1 MDLQQLW
8 QGALSELELTL
19 SKANFT
25 TWFKD
30 TMITTFEEGRVVVS
44 VPNNFT
50 QTWFQKKYNDKIIKV
65 LQRLTEDKVREI
77 HYRVEI
83 TRTASAAKATLVAGN
98 AQTAVAASPISSARE
113 REEIKIGEYAGLNE
127 KYAFGSFIVGKSNEL
142 AHAACQAVAQKPGKV
157 YNPLFIYGGVG
168 LGKTH
173 LLQAVG
179 HQILKNASGMR
190 VLYVTCERF
199 TNEFIHSVRNGR
211 AKEFKDV
218 YRNVDCIL
226 IDDIQFIT
234 GKEGTQEEFFHTF
247 NALHQA
253 NKQIVL
259 TSDRP
264 PKAIPALEHRLLSRF
279 EWGMIADIAMP
290 DLETRIAILETKS
303 VEKQLKIEK
312 EILSYI
318 ASTVQSNIRELEG
331 ALNRVIAYHE
341 LNGSEPTLDS
351 TKNILSSLTTQV
363 SKRSITPKQLINAV
377 ASFYDI
383 SIEDLV
389 GQSRKKELVLPR
401 QIVMYLLRE
410 EAQFS
415 YPSIGHELGG
425 RDHTTAMHAY
435 AKIAKGLNE
444 NEKLRQEVHIIR
456 QRLYS
461 AP

>member
-1 MDLQQLW
+1 MQQLW
-8 QGALSELELTL
+8 QGTLAELELSL

-30 TMITTFEEGRVVVS
+30 TGITEFLDGRIVVS
-44 VPNNFT
+44 VPNAFT
-50 QTWFQKKYNDKIIKV
+50 QTWFQKKYNDKIIKA
-65 LQRLTEDKVREI
+65 LQRLTENKVREI

-83 TRTASAAKATLVAGN
+83 TRATVA
-98 AQTAVAASPISSARE
+98 TKPSTEKIEKMPSMAVATELKKCKDTIANE
-113 REEIKIGEYAGLNE
+113 QCGLNE
-127 KYAFGSFIVGKSNEL
+127 RYVFENFVVGKNNEL
-142 AHAACQAVAQKPGKV
+142 AHAACLAIAQKPGKV

-179 HQILKNASGMR
+179 HQVLKSTPGVR
-190 VLYVTCERF
+190 VLYLTCERF
-199 TNEFIHSVRNGR
+199 TNEFVHAIRNGR
-211 AKEFKDV
+211 GKEFKDV

-279 EWGMIADIAMP
+279 EWGMIAEVVLP
-290 DLETRIAILETKS
+290 DLETRLAILEARCADRKMP
-303 VEKQLKIEK
+303 IIK
-312 EILSYI
+312 EALSYI
-318 ASTVQSNIRELEG
+318 ATTIQSNIRELEG

-341 LNGSEPTLDS
+341 LNGSTPSLDS
-351 TKNILSSLTTQV
+351 TKNVLSSLATQGTR
-363 SKRSITPKQLINAV
+363 RSVTPKQLITTV

-383 SIEDLV
+383 SIENIV

-435 AKIAKGLNE
+435 TKIAKEVEE
-444 NEKLRQEVHIIR
+444 NERLRQELHLIR
-456 QRLYS
+456 QRLYAS
-461 AP
+461 

>member
-1 MDLQQLW
+1 MLTDIQQLW
-8 QGALSELELTL
+8 QGALAELELTL
-19 SKANFT
+19 SRANFT
-25 TWFKD
+25 TWCKH
-30 TMITTFEEGRVVVS
+30 TTIVSFENGCIVIS
-44 VPNNFT
+44 VPNAFT
-50 QTWFQKKYNDKIIKV
+50 QTWFEKKYHQQLMKT
-65 LQRLTEDKVREI
+65 LQRLTENQVREI
-77 HYRVEI
+77 RYRVDMARNVAPVQTVAPEALKTPPPAVDGI
-83 TRTASAAKATLVAGN
+83 RAKKEEG
-98 AQTAVAASPISSARE
+98 RGE
-113 REEIKIGEYAGLNE
+113 RSGLNE
-127 KYAFGSFIVGKSNEL
+127 KYVFESFIVGKSNEL
-142 AHAACQAVAQKPGKV
+142 AHAACMAVAQKPGKV

-179 HQILKNASGMR
+179 QQLLKDAPGVR

-199 TNEFIHSVRNGR
+199 TNEFIHAVRNGR

-290 DLETRIAILETKS
+290 DLETRLAILEAKCAERN
-303 VEKQLKIEK
+303 VELTK

-318 ASTVQSNIRELEG
+318 ATTIQNNIRELEG
-331 ALNRVIAYHE
+331 ALNRVLAYHE
-341 LNGSEPTLDS
+341 LNASTPTLDS

-363 SKRSITPKQLINAV
+363 ARRSITPKQVLATV
-377 ASFYDI
+377 ATFYDI
-383 SIEDLV
+383 TLDDLV
-389 GQSRKKELVLPR
+389 GQSRKKELVFPR

-415 YPSIGHELGG
+415 FPSIGHELGG
-425 RDHTTAMHAY
+425 RDHTTAMHACT
-435 AKIAKGLNE
+435 KIGKE
-444 NEKLRQEVHIIR
+444 VEMNEKLRQELHLIR
-456 QRLYS
+456 QRLYAS
-461 AP
+461 A

>member
-1 MDLQQLW
+1 MDIQQLW
-8 QGALSELELTL
+8 QGALAELEFSL

-25 TWFKD
+25 TWFKN
-30 TMITTFEEGRVVVS
+30 TAIASFENGRIVVS

-50 QTWFQKKYNDKIIKV
+50 QTWFEKKYNSKIV
-65 LQRLTEDKVREI
+65 TTLQRLSNNEVQEV
-77 HYRVEI
+77 HYRVDTVRAVTTTPIAKKI
-83 TRTASAAKATLVAGN
+83 TDEKPEPALVA
-98 AQTAVAASPISSARE
+98 SRE
-113 REEIKIGEYAGLNE
+113 KKMHDHSGLNE
-127 KYAFGSFIVGKSNEL
+127 KYVFENFVVGKNSEL
-142 AHAACQAVAQKPGKV
+142 AHAACLAVTQKPGKG
-157 YNPLFIYGGVG
+157 YNPLFIYGDVG

-179 HQILKNASGMR
+179 HQLIKNFPGTR

-199 TNEFIHSVRNGR
+199 TNEFIHAVRNGR

-247 NALHQA
+247 NALHQT

-279 EWGMIADIAMP
+279 VQGMIADIALP
-290 DLETRIAILETKS
+290 DLETRIAILEAKCLERGVMLT
-303 VEKQLKIEK
+303 K
-312 EILSYI
+312 EILTHI
-318 ASTVQSNIRELEG
+318 ATTIQSNIRELEG
-331 ALNRVIAYHE
+331 ALTRILAYHE
-341 LNGSEPTLDS
+341 LNRNEPTIEN

-363 SKRSITPKQLINAV
+363 ARRSITPKQLIVSV
-377 ASFYDI
+377 AAFYDI

-389 GQSRKKELVLPR
+389 GQSRKKNLVVPR

-410 EAQFS
+410 EARFS

-425 RDHTTAMHAY
+425 RDHTTAIHAY
-435 AKIAKGLNE
+435 TKIAKQIE
-444 NEKLRQEVHIIR
+444 TNEKLSQEIHLIR
-456 QRLYS
+456 QRLY
-461 AP
+461 AAA

>member
-1 MDLQQLW
+1 MDIQQLW
-8 QGALSELELTL
+8 QGALAELELSL

-25 TWFKD
+25 TWFKN
-30 TMITTFEEGRVVVS
+30 TAIVSFENGRIVVS

-50 QTWFQKKYNDKIIKV
+50 QTWFEKKYNSKIITT
-65 LQRLTEDKVREI
+65 LQRLSNNEVREV
-77 HYRVEI
+77 HYRVD
-83 TRTASAAKATLVAGN
+83 TVRTTTTTQIVTKVADGKPASLAT
-98 AQTAVAASPISSARE
+98 PP
-113 REEIKIGEYAGLNE
+113 REEKKHDGSGLNE
-127 KYAFGSFIVGKSNEL
+127 KYIFENFVVGKNNEL
-142 AHAACQAVAQKPGKV
+142 AHAACLAVTQKPGKG
-157 YNPLFIYGGVG
+157 YNPLFMYGDVG

-179 HQILKNASGMR
+179 HQLIKNFPETR
-190 VLYVTCERF
+190 VLYVTCEKF
-199 TNEFIHSVRNGR
+199 TNEFIHAVRNGK

-247 NALHQA
+247 NALHQT

-279 EWGMIADIAMP
+279 IQGMIADIALP
-290 DLETRIAILETKS
+290 DLETRIAILETKCQERGFALS
-303 VEKQLKIEK
+303 K
-312 EILSYI
+312 EILSHI
-318 ASTVQSNIRELEG
+318 ATTIQSNIRELEG

-341 LNGSEPTLDS
+341 LNRSEPTIDS
-351 TKNILSSLTTQV
+351 AKNILSSLTTQV
-363 SKRSITPKQLINAV
+363 ARRSITPKQLITSV
-377 ASFYDI
+377 AAFYDI

-389 GQSRKKELVLPR
+389 GQSRKKDLVVPR

-410 EAQFS
+410 EARFS

-425 RDHTTAMHAY
+425 RDHTTAIHAY
-435 AKIAKGLNE
+435 TKIAKE
-444 NEKLRQEVHIIR
+444 IETNEKLNQEIHLIR
-456 QRLYS
+456 QRLY
-461 AP
+461 AAA